1 MQASE
6 HRKLWQER
14 VEQWRNSGLSQRAF
28 ALRQGWPTRQTNYW
42 IRKLSGG
49 VTSAAPE
56 LVPVALKRGHIDAP
70 APAITLHGSGW
81 RVEIPAGHSPVW
93 LADLL
98 RRLA

>member
-1 MQASE
+1 
-6 HRKLWQER
+6 
-14 VEQWRNSGLSQRAF
+14 
-28 ALRQGWPTRQTNYW
+28 
-42 IRKLSGG
+42 
-49 VTSAAPE
+49 
-56 LVPVALKRGHIDAP
+56 VPVALKRGHIDEP